1 MKTKILSVIILLLG
15 VTTFFIEAQERDFFT
30 LRAKRIVIVDAYK
43 NVDSKLVDFPITLD
57 LSRQRCIIYSNET
70 QIIDFLVDRK
80 YFKDGYYEVEG
91 KATDSEYK
99 NISFNISVST
109 TGKNIVIIT
118 IGYSDLAYS
127 YSCSLVTD

>member
-43 NVDSKLVDFPITLD
+43 NVDSELVDFPITLD
-57 LSRQRCIIYSNET
+57 LSRQRCIIYSNEI

-80 YFKDGYYEVEG
+80 YFKDGYYEVEC

-99 NISFNISVST
+99 NISFDISVST
-109 TGKNIVIIT
+109 TGENIIIT

>member
-43 NVDSKLVDFPITLD
+43 NVDSELVDFPITLD
-57 LSRQRCIIYSNET
+57 LSRQRCIIYSNEI

-99 NISFNISVST
+99 NISFDISVST
-109 TGKNIVIIT
+109 TGENIVIIT

>member
-30 LRAKRIVIVDAYK
+30 LRAKRVVIVDAYK
-43 NVDSKLVDFPITLD
+43 NVYSKLVDFPITLD

-99 NISFNISVST
+99 NISFDISVST
-109 TGKNIVIIT
+109 TGENIVIIT

>member
-1 MKTKILSVIILLLG
+1 
-15 VTTFFIEAQERDFFT
+15 
-30 LRAKRIVIVDAYK
+30 
-43 NVDSKLVDFPITLD
+43 LD

>member
-99 NISFNISVST
+99 NISFDISVST

>member
-57 LSRQRCIIYSNET
+57 LSRQRYIIYSNEI

-99 NISFNISVST
+99 NISFDISVST

-118 IGYSDLAYS
+118 IGYSNLAYS
-127 YSCSLVTD
+127 YTCSLSTD

>member
-43 NVDSKLVDFPITLD
+43 NVYSKLVDFPITLD

-99 NISFNISVST
+99 NISFDISVST
-109 TGKNIVIIT
+109 TGENIVIIT